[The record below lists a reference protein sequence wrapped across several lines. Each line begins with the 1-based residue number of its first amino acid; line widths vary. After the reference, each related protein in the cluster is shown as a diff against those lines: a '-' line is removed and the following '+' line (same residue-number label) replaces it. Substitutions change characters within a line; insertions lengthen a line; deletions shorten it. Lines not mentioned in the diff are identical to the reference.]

1 MYNSVMANLTREDV
15 LRLASLAKITLAED
29 EIAPMQQDLDSVLA
43 YVEQLQDVDTATIE
57 PTNQVTGLKNVM
69 RNDEVIDYGI
79 SQDALLSNVP
89 DTEQTFIKTKR
100 VL

>member
-1 MYNSVMANLTREDV
+1 MVNLTREDV
-15 LRLASLAKITLAED
+15 LRLASLAKINLD
-29 EIAPMQQDLDSVLA
+29 DNEIAPMQKDLDSVLE
-43 YVEQLQDVDTATIE
+43 YVEQLQDVDTSDLE

-69 RNDEVIDYGI
+69 RNDEIIDYGM

-89 DTEQTFIKTKR
+89 EVKNKQIKTKR

>member
-1 MYNSVMANLTREDV
+1 MVNLTREDV
-15 LRLASLAKITLAED
+15 LRLASLAKINLD
-29 EIAPMQQDLDSVLA
+29 DNEIAPMQKDLDSVLE
-43 YVEQLQDVDTATIE
+43 YVEQLQDVDTSDLE

-69 RNDEVIDYGI
+69 RNDEIIDYGM

-89 DTEQTFIKTKR
+89 EVENKQIKTKR

>member
-1 MYNSVMANLTREDV
+1 MVNLTREDV
-15 LRLASLAKITLAED
+15 QRLASLAKITLAD
-29 EIAPMQQDLDSVLA
+29 NEIAPMQKDLDSVLE
-43 YVEQLQDVDTATIE
+43 YVEILQDVDTSELE

-69 RNDEVIDYGI
+69 RNDEIIDYGM

-89 DTEQTFIKTKR
+89 EVENKQIKTKR